1 MTLNNQVCQNTT
13 FLYVDVILFLV
24 KKDYFHSNKIIVR
37 KKAMWI
43 QQKFGTNNIF
53 LQRYLYPW
61 VDRETLWLK

>member
-37 KKAMWI
+37 KKAM
-43 QQKFGTNNIF
+43 
-53 LQRYLYPW
+53 
-61 VDRETLWLK
+61 